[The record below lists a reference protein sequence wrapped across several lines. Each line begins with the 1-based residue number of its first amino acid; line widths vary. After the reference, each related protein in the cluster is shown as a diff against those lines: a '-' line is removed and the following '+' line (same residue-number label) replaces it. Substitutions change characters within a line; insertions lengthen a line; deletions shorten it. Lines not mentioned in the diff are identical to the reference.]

1 MHTRKTAVR
10 LIAGLLLAST
20 LTIPTL
26 AATGTVDTE
35 GGTLRVRDQSGTH
48 GQVLATLEDGT
59 RVEVLS
65 TAENGWYQISFGDLV
80 GYVSSDYL
88 TVDAQDAVA
97 AVPSAAPLAEAEQ
110 TVQYARVTASALN
123 VRTGPSTD
131 YDKAGTLPAG
141 SVVEILGQSDG
152 WYQIESGYISGDY
165 VILVDAAEAA
175 SSGKGQEIANYALT
189 FVGYP
194 YVYGGSSPSGFDCS
208 GFTQYVYKQF
218 GYGLNRTASAQLQN
232 GTPVSM
238 SELQPGDLV
247 LFKRSG
253 TGSSAASHVGIY
265 IGNGQFV
272 HASTSKVG
280 VIVSDISSAYYTTG
294 FVGGRRLV

>member
-20 LTIPTL
+20 LTIPAL

-123 VRTGPSTD
+123 VRTGPSTS
-131 YDKAGTLPAG
+131 YAK
-141 SVVEILGQSDG
+141 LGQLLSGTYVDPLESQNG
-152 WYQIESGYISGDY
+152 WYKIGYNGGYGWICADY
-165 VILVDAAEAA
+165 V
-175 SSGKGQEIANYALT
+175 G
-189 FVGYP
+189 
-194 YVYGGSSPSGFDCS
+194 
-208 GFTQYVYKQF
+208 
-218 GYGLNRTASAQLQN
+218 
-232 GTPVSM
+232 
-238 SELQPGDLV
+238 
-247 LFKRSG
+247 
-253 TGSSAASHVGIY
+253 
-265 IGNGQFV
+265 
-272 HASTSKVG
+272 
-280 VIVSDISSAYYTTG
+280 
-294 FVGGRRLV
+294 